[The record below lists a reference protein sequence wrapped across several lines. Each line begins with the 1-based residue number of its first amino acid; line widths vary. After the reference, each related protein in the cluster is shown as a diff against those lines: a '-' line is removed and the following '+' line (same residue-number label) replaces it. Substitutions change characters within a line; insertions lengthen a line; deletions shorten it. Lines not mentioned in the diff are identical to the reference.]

1 MRVKSRWFKNGREKT
16 PQEIAGA
23 LAFIL
28 WRISDN
34 ALKNLR
40 KADFSIDVGPQYIN
54 FLGEF
59 VIFMILLADRIVYER
74 MTQEERAEFTSALA
88 NRVAENFAE
97 NRTLWLGG
105 DLREVKD
112 RFIDRLNERSGEY
125 AQFEYAGVE
134 TSFTFILYFGQ
145 CMREVMHEK
154 DQTWVVDQL
163 MAIEVPEAVKT
174 LEKALIGL
182 FEEEGEARPRRS
194 SASGD

>member
-59 VIFMILLADRIVYER
+59 LIFMVLLSDRIVYAR
-74 MTQEERAEFTSALA
+74 MSEEERFEFTSALA

-125 AQFEYAGVE
+125 AQFEYTGVD
-134 TSFTFILYFGQ
+134 TSFTFILYFGH

-163 MAIEVPEAVKT
+163 MAIEVPEAVT
-174 LEKALIGL
+174 LLDKALTGL
-182 FEEEGEARPRRS
+182 FDEEGEPVRRRS
-194 SASGD
+194 ATSGD

>member
-1 MRVKSRWFKNGREKT
+1 MRVKSRWFKGEREKT
-16 PQEIAGA
+16 PAEIAGA
-23 LAFIL
+23 LAFIV

-40 KADFSIDVGPQYIN
+40 KADFSIDIGPQYIN

-59 VIFMILLADRIVYER
+59 LIFMILLSDRIVYTRLSE
-74 MTQEERAEFTSALA
+74 EERQEFTSALA
-88 NRVAENFAE
+88 NRAAENFAE

-112 RFIDRLNERSGEY
+112 RFIERLNERSGEY
-125 AQFEYAGVE
+125 APFEYTGVD
-134 TSFTFILYFGQ
+134 TSFTFVLYFGQ

-163 MAIEVPEAVKT
+163 MAIEVPEAVKM
-174 LEKALIGL
+174 LDKALIGL
-182 FEEEGEARPRRS
+182 FEEGGDAKPKRAS
-194 SASGD
+194 MSGD

>member
-1 MRVKSRWFKNGREKT
+1 MRVKSRWFKGEKAKS

-23 LAFIL
+23 LAFIV

-40 KADFSIDVGPQYIN
+40 KADFSIDIGPQYIS

-59 VIFMILLADRIVYER
+59 LIFMVLLSDRIVYAR
-74 MTQEERAEFTSALA
+74 MNEEERSEFTSALA

-105 DLREVKD
+105 ELREVKD

-125 AQFEYAGVE
+125 AQFEYSGVD

-145 CMREVMHEK
+145 CMREVMQEQ
-154 DQTWVVDQL
+154 DQTWIVDQL
-163 MAIEVPEAVKT
+163 MAIEVPEAVGM
-174 LEKALIGL
+174 LDKALLGL
-182 FEEEGEARPRRS
+182 FDEGAPARPRAG
-194 SASGD
+194 ASGD

>member
-59 VIFMILLADRIVYER
+59 LIFMILLSDRIVYAR
-74 MTQEERAEFTSALA
+74 MSEEERFEFTSALA

-105 DLREVKD
+105 ELREVKD

-125 AQFEYAGVE
+125 AQFEYTGVD

-163 MAIEVPEAVKT
+163 MAIEVPEAVK
-174 LEKALIGL
+174 LLDKALTGL
-182 FEEEGEARPRRS
+182 FDEEGEPTRRRS
-194 SASGD
+194 ATSGD

>member
-1 MRVKSRWFKNGREKT
+1 MRVKSRWFKGEREKS

-23 LAFIL
+23 LAFIV

-40 KADFSIDVGPQYIN
+40 KADFSIDIGPQYIS

-59 VIFMILLADRIVYER
+59 LIFMVLLSDRIVYTR
-74 MTQEERAEFTSALA
+74 MSEEERNEFTSVLA

-105 DLREVKD
+105 ELREVKD
-112 RFIDRLNERSGEY
+112 RFIQRLNERSGEY
-125 AQFEYAGVE
+125 AQFEYTGVE

-145 CMREVMHEK
+145 CMREIMQEK

-163 MAIEVPEAVKT
+163 MAIEVPEAVAM
-174 LEKALIGL
+174 LDKALIGL
-182 FEEEGEARPRRS
+182 FDEGKPASSRS
-194 SASGD
+194 GVSGD

>member
-1 MRVKSRWFKNGREKT
+1 MRVKSRWFKGEREKS

-23 LAFIL
+23 LAFII

-59 VIFMILLADRIVYER
+59 LIFMVLLSDRIVYER
-74 MTQEERAEFTSALA
+74 MSEEERFEFTSELA

-105 DLREVKD
+105 EMREVKD
-112 RFIDRLNERSGEY
+112 RFIDRLNERSAEY
-125 AQFEYAGVE
+125 AQFEYTGVD

-145 CMREVMHEK
+145 CMREVMQEK

-163 MAIEVPEAVKT
+163 MAIEVPEAVSM
-174 LEKALIGL
+174 LDKALVGL
-182 FEEEGEARPRRS
+182 FDEGKPARPR
-194 SASGD
+194 ADVAGN